1 LIRQF
6 PGVFWNFYTAQKPEM
21 IKLQSFQM
29 QFEFAK
35 VELRVQCERGEG
47 KETHK
52 PVYKFYIIFQ
62 SIIVVDFSFST
73 VHNTEKKIGRD
84 LDPQLKALNS

>member
-6 PGVFWNFYTAQKPEM
+6 CNFYTAKKPEM

-35 VELRVQCERGEG
+35 VELRVQFEGGE
-47 KETHK
+47 ETHK

-73 VHNTEKKIGRD
+73 VHNTEKKKSRD
-84 LDPQLKALNS
+84 LDPPIESLKQ

>member
-1 LIRQF
+1 
-6 PGVFWNFYTAQKPEM
+6 M

-35 VELRVQCERGEG
+35 VELRVQFKGG
-47 KETHK
+47 GGTHK

-84 LDPQLKALNS
+84 LDPPIESLKQ